1 MANAGNNV
9 KTGFGNCYD
18 AFRYVQSAGGDD
30 AGHVTLGGT
39 GDTVVRLSAAEPD
52 LIRTNDIKE
61 TFAKA
66 VETELSGDGRFVNE
80 QAEARRAQNAKI
92 AGVVKSV
99 AKGFGLTLLALTGI
113 GGLGLLVYYL
123 ANRKMEREV
132 AEARQTQQVAD
143 MFEDIHNPSRML
155 ASVPDDEDV
164 GKKNGDDDAG
174 RKTVIAN
181 QQATLIDDL
190 KNWNGKV
197 DKEAVSQMM
206 DKVESF
212 KAKRTL
218 LEEAHF
224 NAFNLKEQKEKKVLY
239 RNIRKLCKALFGDK
253 DGFEGF
259 RTAVWNAIS
268 KTTDKLPPGRLEKF
282 KRLFK
287 ESICDRMTT
296 YLMTAREL
304 DDDNLMA
311 NEFPKDTKLSLPGET
326 ATKFADA
333 LNRVI
338 HEMLVAELD
347 SHLDR

>member
-9 KTGFGNCYD
+9 QIGFGNCYD
-18 AFRYVQSAGGDD
+18 AFRHIQSAGGNEASHVVLG
-30 AGHVTLGGT
+30 AG
-39 GDTVVRLSAAEPD
+39 DSSINLSAADPGPIGTHA
-52 LIRTNDIKE
+52 LKE
-61 TFAKA
+61 TFVQA
-66 VETELSGDGRFVNE
+66 VKTELSTGERFVNA
-80 QAEARRAQNAKI
+80 QAEARRAQSAKV
-92 AGVVKSV
+92 AGVMKSI

-123 ANRKMEREV
+123 GRKMERAV
-132 AEARQTQQVAD
+132 DDARQAQHVDDLFA
-143 MFEDIHNPSRML
+143 DIHNPCRMIDNL
-155 ASVPDDEDV
+155 PDNEDVEDEDE
-164 GKKNGDDDAG
+164 KNGDAD
-174 RKTVIAN
+174 RQTIIN
-181 QQATLIDDL
+181 QQKEALINDL
-190 KNWNGKV
+190 NDWNGKV

-239 RNIRKLCKALFGDK
+239 KNIRKLCKALFGDK

-259 RTAVWNAIS
+259 RDRIWNAIS

-296 YLMTAREL
+296 YLMTSKEL
-304 DDDNLMA
+304 DGDNLMTQ
-311 NEFPKDTKLSLPGET
+311 EFPKGTKLSLPGET